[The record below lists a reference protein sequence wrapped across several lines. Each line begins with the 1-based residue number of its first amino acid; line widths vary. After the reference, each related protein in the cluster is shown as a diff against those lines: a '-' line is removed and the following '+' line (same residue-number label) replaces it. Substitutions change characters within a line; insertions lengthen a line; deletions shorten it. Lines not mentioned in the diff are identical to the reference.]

1 MLENRDLHREYRSK
15 SPAAKR
21 LLLRLWINLWEGREL
36 APRFADRYNAGAWR
50 GVPTQASAP

>member
-1 MLENRDLHREYRSK
+1 VIFIANTDRNRRI
-15 SPAAKR
+15 AKP

-36 APRFADRYNAGAWR
+36 APQFADRYNAGARR